1 MPSLNNLRALLDA
14 KRFLVPCDG
23 SNASYEALALACSQA
38 KRNKGNVY
46 VVHVIEVKRTLPL
59 DADMVPEAQ
68 RGEAILT
75 EAEHVGEALDIKI
88 DGELLQARE
97 AGHAIVDEAIER
109 NIDVIVIGTEY
120 TRPFGEY
127 QVGRT
132 TQFVMR
138 NAPCQV
144 WVFRLPARGAESKP

>member
-1 MPSLNNLRALLDA
+1 VPRLDDLRSLIDA
-14 KRFLVPCDG
+14 RQFLVPSDG
-23 SNASYEALALACSQA
+23 SSASYEALAFACTQA
-38 KRNKGNVY
+38 KRNKGRVF

-59 DADMVPEAQ
+59 DAEMVTEAQ

-75 EAEHVGEALDIKI
+75 EAERVGDELDVRVE
-88 DGELLQARE
+88 GELLQARE

-109 NIDVIVIGTEY
+109 GIDVIVMGTEY

-132 TQFVMR
+132 AQFVMKH
-138 NAPCQV
+138 APCQV
-144 WVFRLPARGAESKP
+144 WVFRMPTGGEGRR

>member
-1 MPSLNNLRALLDA
+1 
-14 KRFLVPCDG
+14 
-23 SNASYEALALACSQA
+23 
-38 KRNKGNVY
+38 
-46 VVHVIEVKRTLPL
+46 
-59 DADMVPEAQ
+59 MVPEAQ

-75 EAEHVGEALDIKI
+75 EAERVGGALEIKI

-109 NIDVIVIGTEY
+109 GIDVIVIGTEY

-144 WVFRLPARGAESKP
+144 WVFRLPVRGAESTP

>member
-1 MPSLNNLRALLDA
+1 MPRLDDLRSIIDA
-14 KRFLVPCDG
+14 RQFLVPCDG
-23 SNASYEALALACSQA
+23 SSASYEALAFACTQA
-38 KRNKGNVY
+38 KRNKGRVF

-59 DADMVPEAQ
+59 DAEMVTEAQ

-75 EAEHVGEALDIKI
+75 EAEHVGDELDVRVE
-88 DGELLQARE
+88 GELLQARE

-109 NIDVIVIGTEY
+109 GIDVIVMGTEY

-132 TQFVMR
+132 AQFVMKH
-138 NAPCQV
+138 APCQV
-144 WVFRLPARGAESKP
+144 WVFRMPTGGEGRR